1 MEVRDSYA
9 ILNCVLDVKA
19 NLTSLRNYTKKNNR
33 PKKEIIYLLIDQ
45 SLRYLSELET
55 YRENERS
62 KNIMAKKTKT
72 KKAATKT
79 AKPSTKKGC

>member
-1 MEVRDSYA
+1 MELRDSWA
-9 ILNCVLDVKA
+9 IKNCVVDVKA
-19 NLTSLRNYTKKNNR
+19 NLTSLRNYTTKSKR

-62 KNIMAKKTKT
+62 KTHGQKNQD
-72 KKAATKT
+72 
-79 AKPSTKKGC
+79 